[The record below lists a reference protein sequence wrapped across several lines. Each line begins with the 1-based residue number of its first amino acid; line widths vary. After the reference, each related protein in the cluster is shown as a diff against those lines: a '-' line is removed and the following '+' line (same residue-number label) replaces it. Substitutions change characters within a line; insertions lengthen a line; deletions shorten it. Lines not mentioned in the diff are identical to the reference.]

1 MQLKYKTKLSD
12 KEVLKKV
19 FKELKIIYQDHN
31 DELVCD
37 INYYELH
44 LKKNKGGE
52 YEIRTKGYNDWK
64 EEIIDF
70 RKKITDYYNK
80 LIQNNQQK
88 EICQSIKTKVAK
100 SSSMSLIQE
109 ETLEDNSIVLTIS
122 V

>member
-12 KEVLKKV
+12 KEVLKNV
-19 FKELKIIYQDHN
+19 FKELKIIYQDLN

-37 INYYELH
+37 IDFYELH
-44 LKKNKGGE
+44 LKKNKAGE
-52 YEIRTKGYNDWK
+52 YEIRTEGYNDWK

-70 RKKITDYYNK
+70 REKITDCYNK

-88 EICQSIKTKVAK
+88 EICKSIKTKVAK

-122 V
+122 I